1 MRKLFIG
8 LAVASSALLG
18 LSTSAF
24 SGAHAKCGDVTM
36 AEMNWASAEL
46 MANIDKV
53 ILEAGYGCNVEMV
66 AGATMPSFT
75 SMNEK
80 GSPDVAAEL
89 WINAVRGPL
98 TKAMEEGRLH
108 SVVEGPI
115 TELGEGWWIPPATRK
130 KHPELKTVLDIL
142 KRPDLF
148 PHSEDKSKGAFVGC
162 PAGWGCQLANAN
174 LFRAFEMEKKGWV
187 LVDPGSAAG
196 LDGSM
201 SKAAERGENWFG
213 YYWAPTA
220 LIGKYNMVPLD
231 FGVPFA
237 GKENWDG
244 CIVKAEQDCVSPK
257 PSAWTKSEVHTVITD
272 SFKKKGGAAI
282 TYLSKRIVP
291 GPIMNSMLVFMA
303 DEQAAGN
310 DAAIEF
316 LKKHEAIWSKWVS
329 ADVAKK
335 IKKTL

>member
-244 CIVKAEQDCVSPK
+244 CIVKAEQDCANPK

-303 DEQAAGN
+303 DEQAGGN

-316 LKKHEAIWSKWVS
+316 LKKHEAIWSIWVS
-329 ADVAKK
+329 AEAAKK
-335 IKKTL
+335 IKQTL